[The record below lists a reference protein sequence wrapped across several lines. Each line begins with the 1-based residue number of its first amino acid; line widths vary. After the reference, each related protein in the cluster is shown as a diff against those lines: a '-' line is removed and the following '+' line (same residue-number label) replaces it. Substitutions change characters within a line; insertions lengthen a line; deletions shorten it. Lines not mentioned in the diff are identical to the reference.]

1 MYPASYDFVKKSVV
15 ETCYFLYGSYVDC
28 NQIVKNFSDRQTDDV
43 TKAEKEVNDKDAN
56 NNEKEQKHDNRFKAL
71 PA

>member
-1 MYPASYDFVKKSVV
+1 MYPASYVFVSKSMV
-15 ETCYFLYGSYVDC
+15 ETWYLLYGSYVDC
-28 NQIVKNFSDRQTDDV
+28 NQIVKNFSERQTDDV